1 MDERVTLIASGT
13 PGLDEVLGG
22 GLRRGCLYFVEGDT
36 GTGKTTLGFQF
47 LREGVRQGER
57 ALVVSFSETI
67 GELATAAASHGWTLD
82 GIHVRDLTDKV
93 GEGGA
98 PVLFHLSE
106 TTLDERVGHL
116 LEAVDEVRPE
126 RMVLDTLSALR
137 TLSDRPGYLR
147 RHLEMIQRR
156 VHQLDCTLL
165 VVDELFGEQMLHPR
179 SLAWGIIR
187 LEQCIG
193 DYGPQRRRLYVPKL
207 RGQPFLGGY
216 HDVRIR
222 TGGVEVFPS
231 PRTVPIQSSFEP
243 QVLST
248 GLESLDALL
257 GGGLL
262 QGTSTALLGPPGSGK
277 STLVSQLTTALVAR
291 GEPAA
296 VFLFDESVETFCL
309 RAKGQGLDIGPRL
322 DTGALRLTRV
332 DPAECSPG
340 EFAHGLRRLVDEG
353 GVRFVAI
360 DSLNG
365 YLHAMPDEEF
375 MHLHVHD
382 LMNYLGARGVITLVT
397 MTQPGPLT
405 TGERMS
411 VDLSYLADT
420 VILQRYFE
428 AHGAIQ
434 SAISVM
440 KKRYGDHEHT
450 IREYRIG
457 PGGLV
462 LGEPI
467 TRFPGVLTGVPEY
480 VDEQSSP
487 DMSGQP

>member
-1 MDERVTLIASGT
+1 MDEKATLISSGT

-22 GLRRGCLYFVEGDT
+22 GLRPRCLYFVEGDS

-47 LREGVRQGER
+47 LLEGVRLGER
-57 ALVVSFSETI
+57 TLAASFSETVT
-67 GELATAAASHGWTLD
+67 ELATAAASHGWTLD
-82 GIHVRDLTDKV
+82 GIHVRDLTDRLD
-93 GEGGA
+93 EGGT
-98 PVLFHLSE
+98 PVLFHLAE
-106 TTLDERVGHL
+106 TTLDERVAHL
-116 LEAVDEVRPE
+116 LEAMNEVRPE

-147 RHLEMIQRR
+147 HHLEMIQRR
-156 VHQLDCTLL
+156 AHQLDCTLL

-179 SLAWGIIR
+179 SLAWGILR

-216 HDVRIR
+216 HDLRIR

-231 PRTVPIQSSFEP
+231 LRTVPTPSTHER
-243 QVLST
+243 QVMST

-277 STLVSQLTTALVAR
+277 STLVSQLTTALLAR
-291 GEPAA
+291 GETAA
-296 VFLFDESVETFCL
+296 LFLFDESVETFRL
-309 RAKGQGLDIGPRL
+309 RARGQGLDIGPHL
-322 DTGALRLTRV
+322 DTGALQLTRV

-340 EFAHGLRRLVDEG
+340 EFAHGLRLLVDEG

-365 YLHAMPDEEF
+365 YLHAMPDEAF
-375 MHLHVHD
+375 MNLHVHD
-382 LMNYLGARGVITLVT
+382 LMNYLVARGVITLVT

-428 AHGAIQ
+428 AHGAIHTAL
-434 SAISVM
+434 SIM

-457 PGGLV
+457 PGGLI
-462 LGEPI
+462 LGEPL
-467 TRFPGVLTGVPEY
+467 TRFRGVLTGVPEY
-480 VDEQSSP
+480 VGEPSP
-487 DMSGQP
+487 PM